1 MVGDYVEVRRGEKN
15 RRYYVD
21 GNLARPLHVVE
32 EKVQQSNVFVEKR
45 KLRKRNNYLGYK
57 ITLTCTIL
65 MTLFMCVF
73 YLNKE
78 LSVSSQRNLIVRL
91 ENQYKQLANENDIL
105 TSYMT
110 PKWDLNEIYEIATN
124 ELGMVHPDGQ
134 QVIFYNQ
141 ESVSYM
147 KQFAQVPE
155 EQQQNHLTNLVGFMF
170 KGW

>member
-1 MVGDYVEVRRGEKN
+1 MEVRRGEKN
-15 RRYYVD
+15 RKYYVD

-32 EKVQQSNVFVEKR
+32 EKVQHSNVFVEKR

-73 YLNKE
+73 YLSKE

-91 ENQYKQLANENDIL
+91 ENQYKQIVNENDMLIGH
-105 TSYMT
+105 TM
-110 PKWDLNEIYEIATN
+110 PKWDLDEIYVIATN
-124 ELGMVHPDGQ
+124 ELGMIHPAGE

-147 KQFAQVPE
+147 KQFAQVPME
-155 EQQQNHLTNLVGFMF
+155 EQQQNQLTNLVGFMF